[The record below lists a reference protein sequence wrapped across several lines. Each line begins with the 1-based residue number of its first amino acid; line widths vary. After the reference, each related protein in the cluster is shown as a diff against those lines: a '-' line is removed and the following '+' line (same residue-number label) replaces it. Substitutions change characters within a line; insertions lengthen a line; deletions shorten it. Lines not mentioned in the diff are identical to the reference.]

1 MLYENRLVHSF
12 VPVSQKE
19 FIRNPCEKSFPE
31 ELMTNNQTMN
41 QSHLP
46 TDLDWETILSNYF
59 SQRGAFLANLI
70 GADLENGVFQPG
82 HDFR

>member
-1 MLYENRLVHSF
+1 MRWAFAVA
-12 VPVSQKE
+12 V
-19 FIRNPCEKSFPE
+19 
-31 ELMTNNQTMN
+31 MN